1 MDTVTP
7 PTPGHWAPEMSVF
20 GWMMAAGI
28 ALVLMPLWPLLA
40 IMWVIGKQGDW
51 GKERGE
57 KHPEDDIPI

>member
-7 PTPGHWAPEMSVF
+7 PTPMHSARDMSAF

-40 IMWVIGKQGDW
+40 IMWIIGKRGDR
-51 GKERGE
+51 GKAKGE
-57 KHPEDDIPI
+57 KHPDDEIPI